1 MTEKESTLEQA
12 VRQVAESKRFI
23 AEQRQRIEKLRASGI
38 STLDAEQTLD
48 VLSSTLKLLEN
59 HERYVRQHT
68 LKTQLREESKTVL
81 CHPQYINK
89 VRDKAK
95 NFDPETDSEERRHY
109 LFRHFGLSVNCM
121 TAP

>member
-23 AEQRQRIEKLRASGI
+23 AEQRQRIEKLRTSGI

-68 LKTQLREESKTVL
+68 LKNQLREESKTVL
-81 CHPQYINK
+81 CHPAIHK
-89 VRDKAK
+89 
-95 NFDPETDSEERRHY
+95 
-109 LFRHFGLSVNCM
+109 
-121 TAP
+121 

>member
-68 LKTQLREESKTVL
+68 LKNPTERG
-81 CHPQYINK
+81 I
-89 VRDKAK
+89 K
-95 NFDPETDSEERRHY
+95 NSFMSSAIHK
-109 LFRHFGLSVNCM
+109 
-121 TAP
+121 

>member
-81 CHPQYINK
+81 CHPAIHQ
-89 VRDKAK
+89 
-95 NFDPETDSEERRHY
+95 
-109 LFRHFGLSVNCM
+109 
-121 TAP
+121 